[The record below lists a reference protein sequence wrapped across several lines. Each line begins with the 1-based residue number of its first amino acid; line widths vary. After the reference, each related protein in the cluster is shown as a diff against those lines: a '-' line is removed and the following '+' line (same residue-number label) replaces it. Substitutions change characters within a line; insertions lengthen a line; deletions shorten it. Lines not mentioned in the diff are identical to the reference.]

1 MILKL
6 KSGKLHLCH
15 SKLDLES
22 REIYW
27 MLNQVQDD
35 NFIML
40 TKNIVKLPKSQID
53 VQVTMPWVDLQP
65 KWDETFNKFASEV
78 EIPGFRKG
86 QAPVNIVEPR
96 ILPQVQ
102 QEALKQV
109 MPAALIEALQGT
121 TYVPIDYPQYNVTAF
136 AKGGELKFTARVT
149 VKPEVK
155 VGNYKVVNAKR
166 PVLKT
171 ADSAEIE
178 KIVTDLFT
186 RYQSRQP
193 VQQQSAGQQSSDQAI
208 KQGSGGTMNFN
219 VATDSRAQSLNS
231 PIAPNDDFA
240 KAMGANSLAEL
251 KEKIKTDLEAEAKY
265 NNELDYEESIL
276 QEVEKITQVDIPE
289 VLIQDEL
296 ARMLLSLQRNV
307 SDRGLLMEEY
317 LKGQKKTVEQLKAEW
332 RPQAERNVRMELG
345 LSEIARQEGVN
356 ISDEELQQEVDKIQ
370 DNKVK
375 QQFTQQEPR
384 MHLRHALRQTKT
396 LNLLKTIVK

>member
-1 MILKL
+1 
-6 KSGKLHLCH
+6 
-15 SKLDLES
+15 
-22 REIYW
+22 
-27 MLNQVQDD
+27 
-35 NFIML
+35 ML

-53 VQVTMPWVDLQP
+53 VQVTMQWADLQ
-65 KWDETFNKFASEV
+65 KTWDETFNKFAAEV

-109 MPAALIEALQGT
+109 MPAALIEALQGS

-136 AKGGELKFTARVT
+136 TKGGELKFNARVT

-155 VGNYKVVNAKR
+155 VGNYKIVNAKR
-166 PVLKT
+166 PPLKT
-171 ADSAEIE
+171 ADDAEVD
-178 KIVTDLFT
+178 KIVADLFQ
-186 RYQSRQP
+186 RYQARQP
-193 VQQQSAGQQSSDQAI
+193 VQPANTQVPQPGGAGGSMSFNQPQQPAVPQAGPA
-208 KQGSGGTMNFN
+208 
-219 VATDSRAQSLNS
+219 AT
-231 PIAPNDDFA
+231 APNDDFA
-240 KAMGANSLAEL
+240 KAMGANTLAEL
-251 KEKIKTDLEAEAKY
+251 KTKIKNDLDAEAKY

-276 QEVEKITQVDIPE
+276 QEVEKITNVDIPE

-345 LSEIARQEGVN
+345 LSEIARNENVN
-356 ISDEELQQEVDKIQ
+356 ISDEELQDEVDKIQ

>member
-1 MILKL
+1 MNMI
-6 KSGKLHLCH
+6 
-15 SKLDLES
+15 
-22 REIYW
+22 
-27 MLNQVQDD
+27 
-35 NFIML
+35 

-53 VQVTMPWVDLQP
+53 IQITMPWADMQA
-65 KWDETFNKFASEV
+65 KWDEVFGKAAAEI

-102 QEALKQV
+102 QDALKQI
-109 MPAALIEALQGT
+109 MPAALIEALAGS

-136 AKGGELKFTARVT
+136 QKGGELKFNARVT
-149 VKPEVK
+149 IKPEVK
-155 VGNYKVVNAKR
+155 VGNYKVVNASR
-166 PVLKT
+166 PQIKSVT
-171 ADSAEIE
+171 DEEVE
-178 KIVTDLFT
+178 KIIADLFN
-186 RYQSRQP
+186 RWKVRQP
-193 VQQQSAGQQSSDQAI
+193 VQSANTPTPQGAGGSMSFNGSAMGSTSSPQVQPA
-208 KQGSGGTMNFN
+208 
-219 VATDSRAQSLNS
+219 VAQPGPAVT
-231 PIAPNDDFA
+231 APNDEFA
-240 KAMGANSLAEL
+240 KQMGANTLQEL
-251 KEKIKTDLEAEAKY
+251 KTKIKTDLEAEAKY

-276 QEVEKITQVDIPE
+276 QEVEKVTNVDIPE

-317 LKGQKKTVEQLKAEW
+317 LKGQKKTIEQLKAEW

-345 LSEIARQEGVN
+345 LSEIARTENVN
-356 ISDEELQQEVDKIQ
+356 ITDEELQQEVDKIQ

>member
-1 MILKL
+1 MI
-6 KSGKLHLCH
+6 S
-15 SKLDLES
+15 
-22 REIYW
+22 
-27 MLNQVQDD
+27 
-35 NFIML
+35 
-40 TKNIVKLPKSQID
+40 KNIVKLPKSQID
-53 VQVTMPWVDLQP
+53 IQVTMPWADMQA
-65 KWDETFNKFASEV
+65 KWDEVFNKAASEV

-102 QEALKQV
+102 QEALKQI
-109 MPAALIEALQGT
+109 MPQALIEALQGT

-136 AKGGELKFTARVT
+136 QKGGELKFTARVT

-155 VGNYKVVNAKR
+155 VGNYKIVNAKR
-166 PVLKT
+166 PSLKQIT
-171 ADSAEIE
+171 EEEVD
-178 KIVTDLFT
+178 KIITDLFN
-186 RYQSRQP
+186 RWKVRQP
-193 VQQQSAGQQSSDQAI
+193 VQSVNTPPVQNAAGGGSVSFNQPAVPQQGEAV
-208 KQGSGGTMNFN
+208 T
-219 VATDSRAQSLNS
+219 
-231 PIAPNDDFA
+231 APNDEFA
-240 KAMGANSLAEL
+240 KQMGANTLAEL
-251 KEKIKTDLEAEAKY
+251 KTKVKTDLEAEAKY

-276 QEVEKITQVDIPE
+276 QEVEKITIVDIPE

-345 LSEIARQEGVN
+345 LSEIARQESVN
-356 ISDEELQQEVDKIQ
+356 ISDQELQSEIDKIQ

-375 QQFTQQEPR
+375 QQFTQQEPQ

>member
-1 MILKL
+1 
-6 KSGKLHLCH
+6 
-15 SKLDLES
+15 
-22 REIYW
+22 
-27 MLNQVQDD
+27 
-35 NFIML
+35 ML

-53 VQVTMPWVDLQP
+53 IQVTMQWADMQA
-65 KWDETFNKFASEV
+65 KWDEVFNKAAAEI

-102 QEALKQV
+102 QEALKQI
-109 MPAALIEALQGT
+109 MPAALIEALQGS

-136 AKGGELKFTARVT
+136 QKGGELKFTARVT

-155 VGNYKVVNAKR
+155 VGNYKVVNAQR
-166 PVLKT
+166 PPLKT
-171 ADSAEIE
+171 ASDEEVE
-178 KIVTDLFT
+178 KIITDLFQ
-186 RYQSRQP
+186 RYQARQP
-193 VQQQSAGQQSSDQAI
+193 VQPSNTQVPQPGSQGAAGGSMSFNQAPPSASPQPG
-208 KQGSGGTMNFN
+208 N
-219 VATDSRAQSLNS
+219 VPT
-231 PIAPNDDFA
+231 APNDDFA
-240 KAMGANSLAEL
+240 KAMGANTLAEL
-251 KEKIKTDLEAEAKY
+251 KTKIKTDLEAEAKY

-276 QEVEKITQVDIPE
+276 QEVEKITNVDIPE

-345 LSEIARQEGVN
+345 LSEIARNENVN
-356 ISDEELQQEVDKIQ
+356 ITDEELQAEVDKIQ

>member
-1 MILKL
+1 
-6 KSGKLHLCH
+6 
-15 SKLDLES
+15 
-22 REIYW
+22 
-27 MLNQVQDD
+27 
-35 NFIML
+35 ML

-53 VQVTMPWVDLQP
+53 IQITLQWADLQP
-65 KWDETFNKFASEV
+65 KWDEVYNHLASEV

-86 QAPVNIVEPR
+86 QAPANIVGPR

-102 QEALKQV
+102 QEALKQI
-109 MPAALIEALQGT
+109 MPAALIQALQGS

-136 AKGGELKFTARVT
+136 AQGGELKFNARVT

-155 VGNYKVVNAKR
+155 VGNYKILNAKR
-166 PVLKT
+166 PQIKT
-171 ADSAEIE
+171 ATEDDVNKVVA
-178 KIVTDLFT
+178 DLFN
-186 RYQSRQP
+186 RWKLRQP
-193 VQQQSAGQQSSDQAI
+193 VQPGNTAGNPANPAMPQVPQTA
-208 KQGSGGTMNFN
+208 
-219 VATDSRAQSLNS
+219 V
-231 PIAPNDDFA
+231 PNDEFA
-240 KAMGANSLAEL
+240 KQMGVGSLSEL
-251 KEKIKTDLEAEAKY
+251 RTKIQADLEADAKY

-289 VLIQDEL
+289 VLVADEL

-317 LKGQKKTVEQLKAEW
+317 LKGQKKTIDQLKAEW

-345 LSEIARQEGVN
+345 LSEVARQENVN
-356 ISDEELQQEVDKIQ
+356 INDAELQAEIDKIQ

-375 QQFTQQEPR
+375 QQFTQQEPQ

>member
-1 MILKL
+1 MI
-6 KSGKLHLCH
+6 
-15 SKLDLES
+15 
-22 REIYW
+22 
-27 MLNQVQDD
+27 
-35 NFIML
+35 
-40 TKNIVKLPKSQID
+40 TTNIVKLPKSQID
-53 VQVTMPWVDLQP
+53 IEVTMPWADLQP
-65 KWDETFNKFASEV
+65 TWDAVFNKAASEV

-102 QEALKQV
+102 QEALKQA
-109 MPAALIEALQGT
+109 MPAALIEALQGS

-136 AKGGELKFTARVT
+136 SKGGELKFTARVT

-155 VGNYKVVNAKR
+155 VGNYKIVNAKR
-166 PVLKT
+166 PSVKT
-171 ADSAEIE
+171 ADDAEVE
-178 KIVTDLFT
+178 KILADLFQ
-186 RYQSRQP
+186 RYQARQP
-193 VQQQSAGQQSSDQAI
+193 VQPANTQVNQPGQGGSMSFNQPNQPAVPQAGAA
-208 KQGSGGTMNFN
+208 
-219 VATDSRAQSLNS
+219 AT
-231 PIAPNDDFA
+231 APNDDFA
-240 KAMGANSLAEL
+240 KAMGSNTLAEL
-251 KEKIKTDLEAEAKY
+251 KTKIKTDLEAEAKY

-276 QEVEKITQVDIPE
+276 QEVEKITNVDIPE

-345 LSEIARQEGVN
+345 LSEIARQENVN
-356 ISDEELQQEVDKIQ
+356 ITDDELQQEVDKIQ

-384 MHLRHALRQTKT
+384 MHLRHAVRQTKT

>member
-1 MILKL
+1 
-6 KSGKLHLCH
+6 
-15 SKLDLES
+15 
-22 REIYW
+22 
-27 MLNQVQDD
+27 
-35 NFIML
+35 ML
-40 TKNIVKLPKSQID
+40 TKNIVKLPKSQVD
-53 VQVTMPWVDLQP
+53 VEVIMPWADIQP
-65 KWDETFNKFASEV
+65 KWDETFNKFATEV

-86 QAPVNIVEPR
+86 QAPTNIIEPR

-102 QEALKQV
+102 QEALKQI

-136 AKGGELKFTARVT
+136 TRGGELKFTARIT
-149 VKPEVK
+149 IKPEVK

-166 PVLKT
+166 PPMKGADVTETDKVL
-171 ADSAEIE
+171 A
-178 KIVTDLFT
+178 DLFS
-186 RYQSRQP
+186 RWQARQP
-193 VQQQSAGQQSSDQAI
+193 VQPSNTQPNTGAGGSMSFNNASGAQPAVAQAGAAI
-208 KQGSGGTMNFN
+208 T
-219 VATDSRAQSLNS
+219 
-231 PIAPNDDFA
+231 APNDDFA

-251 KEKIKTDLEAEAKY
+251 KEKIKADLEAEAKY

-276 QEVEKITQVDIPE
+276 QEVEKITNVDIPE

-345 LSEIARQEGVN
+345 LSEIARQENVS
-356 ISDEELQQEVDKIQ
+356 ISDEELQAEVDKIQ

>member
-1 MILKL
+1 VSFRSCRGI
-6 KSGKLHLCH
+6 C
-15 SKLDLES
+15 EY
-22 REIYW
+22 EIATSLALLA
-27 MLNQVQDD
+27 MTGGNRSFDFAQDD

-53 VQVTMPWVDLQP
+53 IEVSLQWVDMQA
-65 KWDETFNKFASEV
+65 KWDEVFNKAAAEV
-78 EIPGFRKG
+78 ELPGFRKG

-96 ILPQVQ
+96 ILAQVQ
-102 QEALKQV
+102 QEALKQI
-109 MPAALIEALQGT
+109 MPQALIEALQGS

-155 VGNYKVVNAKR
+155 VGNYKIVNAKR
-166 PVLKT
+166 PPLKI
-171 ADSAEIE
+171 ADEAEIE

-186 RYQSRQP
+186 RWQAAQP
-193 VQQQSAGQQSSDQAI
+193 VQPANTQVPQPNTGAG
-208 KQGSGGTMNFN
+208 GSMSFN
-219 VATDSRAQSLNS
+219 QPSTPATAQTG
-231 PIAPNDDFA
+231 PVPTAPNDDFA
-240 KAMGANSLAEL
+240 KAMGANSLGEL
-251 KEKIKTDLEAEAKY
+251 KTKIKTDLEAEAKY

-276 QEVEKITQVDIPE
+276 QEVEKITNVDIPE

-345 LSEIARQEGVN
+345 LSEIARNENVN
-356 ISDEELQQEVDKIQ
+356 INDEELQAEVDKIQ

>member
-1 MILKL
+1 MI
-6 KSGKLHLCH
+6 
-15 SKLDLES
+15 
-22 REIYW
+22 
-27 MLNQVQDD
+27 
-35 NFIML
+35 

-53 VQVTMPWVDLQP
+53 IQVTMPWADLQP
-65 KWDETFNKFASEV
+65 TWDATFNKFASEI

-102 QEALKQV
+102 QEALKQA
-109 MPAALIEALQGT
+109 MPTALVQALEGSN
-121 TYVPIDYPQYNVTAF
+121 YVPIDYPQYNVTAF
-136 AKGGELKFTARVT
+136 TKGGELKFNARVT

-155 VGNYKVVNAKR
+155 VGNYKILNAKR
-166 PVLKT
+166 PPLKL
-171 ADSAEIE
+171 ADEAEVD
-178 KIVTDLFT
+178 KIIDDLFQ
-186 RYQSRQP
+186 RWKARQP
-193 VQQQSAGQQSSDQAI
+193 VQPANTQVQGQGAGGSMSFNQPNQPAVPQA
-208 KQGSGGTMNFN
+208 GPA
-219 VATDSRAQSLNS
+219 AT
-231 PIAPNDDFA
+231 APNDDFA
-240 KAMGANSLAEL
+240 KAMGANTLAEL
-251 KEKIKTDLEAEAKY
+251 KTKIKTDLEAEAKY

-345 LSEIARQEGVN
+345 LSEIARNENVA
-356 ISDEELQQEVDKIQ
+356 ISDQELQAEIDKIQ
-370 DNKVK
+370 DNRVK
-375 QQFTQQEPR
+375 QQFTQQEPQ

>member
-1 MILKL
+1 
-6 KSGKLHLCH
+6 
-15 SKLDLES
+15 
-22 REIYW
+22 
-27 MLNQVQDD
+27 
-35 NFIML
+35 ML
-40 TKNIVKLPKSQID
+40 TKNIVKLPKSQVDI
-53 VQVTMPWVDLQP
+53 QITMPWSDIQP
-65 KWDETFNKFASEV
+65 KWDEVFNKAAAEV

-86 QAPVNIVEPR
+86 QAPINIVEPR
-96 ILPQVQ
+96 VLPQVQ

-109 MPAALIEALQGT
+109 MPAALIEALQGS

-136 AKGGELKFTARVT
+136 SKGGELKFNARVT
-149 VKPEVK
+149 IKPEVK
-155 VGNYKVVNAKR
+155 VGNYKIVNAKR
-166 PVLKT
+166 PQMKT
-171 ADSAEIE
+171 ADDAEID
-178 KIVTDLFT
+178 KIIADLFQ
-186 RYQSRQP
+186 RYQARQP
-193 VQQQSAGQQSSDQAI
+193 VQPANTQVPQPGAAGGSMSFNQPNQPAVPQA
-208 KQGSGGTMNFN
+208 GP
-219 VATDSRAQSLNS
+219 VAT
-231 PIAPNDDFA
+231 APNDDFA
-240 KAMGANSLAEL
+240 KAMGATSLVEL
-251 KEKIKTDLEAEAKY
+251 KTKIKTDLEAEAKY

-276 QEVEKITQVDIPE
+276 QEVEKITNVDIPE

-345 LSEIARQEGVN
+345 LSEIARNEGVN
-356 ISDEELQQEVDKIQ
+356 ITDEELQQEVDKIQ